1 MKTMAK
7 PSVPAAGII
16 WLSSVYQ
23 AIGIPTEAVEIV
35 LCITPILN
43 MFNTATGAS
52 TNVTS
57 TTLLASWE
65 KCIDKSVFSR

>member
-1 MKTMAK
+1 MKNAFTI
-7 PSVPAAGII
+7 S
-16 WLSSVYQ
+16 
-23 AIGIPTEAVEIV
+23 
-35 LCITPILN
+35 
-43 MFNTATGAS
+43 TGAS